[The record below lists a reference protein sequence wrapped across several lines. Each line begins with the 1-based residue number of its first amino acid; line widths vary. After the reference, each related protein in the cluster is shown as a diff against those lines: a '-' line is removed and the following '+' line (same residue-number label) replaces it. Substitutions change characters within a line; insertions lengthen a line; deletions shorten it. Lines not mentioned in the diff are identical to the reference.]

1 MGVVLVTGG
10 AGYIGSHAVKALTDA
25 GSEVVV
31 LDSLVAGHRDAN
43 MGIPFVQADI
53 ADTNEVRKTIREYQ
67 VTAVIH
73 FAAFLSVRE
82 SVSVPNL
89 YYRNNVIKTL
99 DLLDALVEES
109 IEDFVFSSSAAVYG
123 NPDSVLVDED
133 HRTAPVNAYGETKL
147 AIERA
152 LPHYGTAYGLRSVSL
167 RYFNAA
173 GADASGTIGEDHNPE
188 VHLIPLALAAAG
200 DGTLEIFG
208 GDYPTRDGTCERD
221 YVHVSDLADAHVLA
235 LRRVANL
242 QGVSTYNL
250 GNGQGYSVKDV
261 VASVERVTGK
271 SVRQRV
277 SARRL
282 GDPPS
287 LLAVSER
294 ARSELGWEPR
304 FEELDAIVETAW
316 KWHSTHP
323 TGYPS
328 QK

>member
-31 LDSLVAGHRDAN
+31 LDSLVAGHRDAI

-99 DLLDALVEES
+99 DLLDTLVEES

-123 NPDSVLVDED
+123 NPDAVLIDED

-152 LPHYGTAYGLRSVSL
+152 LPHYRTAYGLRSVSL

-188 VHLIPLALAAAG
+188 VHLIPRALAAAG

-235 LRRVANL
+235 LRRVANF
-242 QGVSTYNL
+242 QGSSTYNL

-261 VASVERVTGK
+261 VAAVERVTGK
-271 SVRQRV
+271 SVRQRI

-304 FEELDAIVETAW
+304 FEALDAIVETAW

-323 TGYPS
+323 NGYRS
-328 QK
+328 QE

>member
-31 LDSLVAGHRDAN
+31 LDSLVAGHRNAII
-43 MGIPFVQADI
+43 GVPFVQADI
-53 ADTNEVRKTIREYQ
+53 ADTNEVRKTIREYH

-109 IEDFVFSSSAAVYG
+109 IESFVFSSSAAVYG
-123 NPDSVLVDED
+123 NPDTVLIDEG
-133 HRTAPVNAYGETKL
+133 HRTVPVNAYGETKL

-152 LPHYGTAYGLRSVSL
+152 LLHYGTAYGLRSVSL

-188 VHLIPLALAAAG
+188 VHLIPRALAAAG
-200 DGTLEIFG
+200 DGMLEIFG

-242 QGVSTYNL
+242 QGCSTYNL

-287 LLAVSER
+287 LLAVSEK
-294 ARSELGWEPR
+294 ARSELGWAPR
-304 FEELDAIVETAW
+304 FEELDTIIATAW

-323 TGYPS
+323 NGYRS
-328 QK
+328 QE

>member
-31 LDSLVAGHRDAN
+31 LDNLVAGHRDAI
-43 MGIPFVQADI
+43 MGVPFVQADI
-53 ADTNEVRKTIREYQ
+53 ADTNEVRKAIREYH

-99 DLLDALVEES
+99 DLLDILVEES

-123 NPDSVLVDED
+123 NPDTVLIDED

-152 LPHYGTAYGLRSVSL
+152 LPHYRTAYGLRSVSL

-173 GADASGTIGEDHNPE
+173 GADASGTIGEDHSPE
-188 VHLIPLALAAAG
+188 VHLIPRALAAAG

-242 QGVSTYNL
+242 QGGSTYNL

-323 TGYPS
+323 NGYRS
-328 QK
+328 QE

>member
-31 LDSLVAGHRDAN
+31 LDSLVAGHRDAII
-43 MGIPFVQADI
+43 GVPFVQADI
-53 ADTNEVRKTIREYQ
+53 ADTNEVRKTIREYH

-242 QGVSTYNL
+242 QGGSTYNL

-323 TGYPS
+323 NGYRS
-328 QK
+328 QE